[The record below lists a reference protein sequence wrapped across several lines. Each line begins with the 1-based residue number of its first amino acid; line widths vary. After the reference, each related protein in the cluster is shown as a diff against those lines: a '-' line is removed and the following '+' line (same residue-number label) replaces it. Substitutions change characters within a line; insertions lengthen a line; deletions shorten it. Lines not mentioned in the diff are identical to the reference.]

1 MLRATTSYKGLWL
14 SPSFVIHR
22 MRKIIETHGI
32 PEANSSRRFK
42 QEREAWT
49 TAVWALGLTEMHKR
63 NYWIE
68 IETEDSTPDTKVHRL
83 DQSSGHNKIETYN
96 VEVVDWESHVD
107 DVMQVIRQK
116 CERAYP
122 SYFWLLILGR
132 NGKTLDLDST
142 IEVVRELRVPFAEIW
157 IIGRP
162 EEAMQ
167 KRQMVRLYPEKWD
180 LIFDLA
186 RALKESEKQT
196 EIMRPGKRG
205 TGTDAYPLGSSYLPI
220 P

>member
-1 MLRATTSYKGLWL
+1 MQ
-14 SPSFVIHR
+14 
-22 MRKIIETHGI
+22 KIIETYGI
-32 PEANSSRRFK
+32 HEANSSGRFK

-63 NYWIE
+63 NYWVE
-68 IETEDSTPDTKVHRL
+68 IETKDRTPDTKVHRL

-116 CERAYP
+116 CKCAYP
-122 SYFWLLILGR
+122 PYFWLLILGR
-132 NGKTLDLDST
+132 NGKTLDVDST
-142 IEVVRELRVPFAEIW
+142 VEAVCELCVPFVEIW

-162 EEAMQ
+162 AEAMH

-186 RALKESEKQT
+186 RALKESEKQP

-205 TGTDAYPLGSSYLPI
+205 TGTDIYPLGSSYLPI

>member
-1 MLRATTSYKGLWL
+1 MQ
-14 SPSFVIHR
+14 
-22 MRKIIETHGI
+22 KIIETHGI
-32 PEANSSRRFK
+32 HEANSDGRFK

-63 NYWIE
+63 NYWVE
-68 IETEDSTPDTKVHRL
+68 IETEDRTPDTKVHRL

-96 VEVVDWESHVD
+96 VEVVDWERHVD

-122 SYFWLLILGR
+122 PYFWLLILGR
-132 NGKTLDLDST
+132 SGKTLDVDST
-142 IEVVRELRVPFAEIW
+142 VKAVRELHVPFAEIW

-162 EEAMQ
+162 ADAMHM
-167 KRQMVRLYPEKWD
+167 RELVRLYPEKLD
-180 LIFDLA
+180 LIFDFA
-186 RALKESEKQT
+186 RTLRESEKQT
-196 EIMRPGKRG
+196 EIMRPGIRG
-205 TGTDAYPLGSSYLPI
+205 TGTEFYPLGASYLPI